1 MATAESCFS
10 TRLAEWIAH
19 APQHARPEVLE
30 QARLSFLDTLGCMVA
45 GASSDPVHSV
55 VAASTEWGNGKVPVA
70 GTSCRLALPWAAL
83 ANGTAAHAL
92 DFDDNLEPALG
103 HASAVLVPAILSVAS
118 SRRSPGAAALDA
130 YVVGIEVMGRLGAAF
145 NMEHYSRGW
154 HATLTL
160 GAPAAAAAI
169 ARLLRLDASKAR
181 NALSIAAS
189 MAGGSKIQFGTGL
202 KPVHAGLA
210 AKAGITAALLAAA
223 GLDAA
228 PEALTGNWG
237 LHGLMNGAAGGSEML
252 AAEIGEPLMIERFGL
267 MRKIYPSCAAMHR
280 AIDGILDLRMA
291 EKLTPEETFS
301 LRVSMAEIQTQNL
314 RFPRPSSV
322 SEARFSLEYCA
333 ASALVDGELG
343 LSAFSEVAMARPA
356 TLALAQRVTMVTD
369 PALHGQLQ
377 SDAQTPTT
385 LDFTLVGG
393 RSLRHVVTYQRGHEA
408 RPLTCEEVE
417 AKFVSLVE
425 PVLGNERAAALLALL
440 GTLTT
445 LADSSLLL
453 EATVLDP
460 QA

>member
-1 MATAESCFS
+1 MTTAESNFS
-10 TRLAEWIAH
+10 ARLAEWIAH

-45 GASSDPVHSV
+45 GAASDPVRSV
-55 VAASTEWGNGKVPVA
+55 VAASTEWGRGEVPIA
-70 GTSCRLALPWAAL
+70 GASCRLALPWAAL

-118 SRRSPGAAALDA
+118 TRRSPGAAVLDA

-145 NMEHYSRGW
+145 NMDHYSKGW

-169 ARLLRLDASKAR
+169 ARLLRLDAGQAR

-228 PEALTGNWG
+228 PEAIAGNWG
-237 LHGLMNGAAGGSEML
+237 LHGLMSGAAGGCEML
-252 AAEIGEPLMIERFGL
+252 AANIAEPPMIERFGL

-280 AIDGILDLRMA
+280 AIDGILDMRMA
-291 EKLTPEETFS
+291 ENLKPDDILS
-301 LRVSMAEIQTQNL
+301 LHVSMAEIQTQNL
-314 RFPRPSSV
+314 RFPHPSSV
-322 SEARFSLEYCA
+322 SEARFSLQYCA
-333 ASALVDGELG
+333 ASALVDGKLG
-343 LSAFSEVAMARPA
+343 LSAFTEAAIARPA

-385 LDFTLVGG
+385 LEIILSDG
-393 RSLRHVVTYQRGHEA
+393 RSQRRVVAYQRGHEA
-408 RPLTCEEVE
+408 RPLTYEEVE
-417 AKFVSLVE
+417 AKFASLVE
-425 PVLGNERAAALLALL
+425 PVLGGERVARLRELL
-440 GTLTT
+440 GGLAT

-453 EATVLDP
+453 EAAVLDP

>member
-1 MATAESCFS
+1 MPTSENHFS
-10 TRLAEWIAH
+10 PRLAEWIAQ

-45 GASSDPVHSV
+45 GATSDPVRSV
-55 VAASTEWGNGKVPVA
+55 VAASTEWGKGEVPVA
-70 GTSCRLALPWAAL
+70 GTSSRLALPWAAL

-118 SRRSPGAAALDA
+118 TRRSPGAAVLDA

-145 NMEHYSRGW
+145 NMDHYSKGW

-169 ARLLRLDASKAR
+169 ARLVRLDAGQTR
-181 NALSIAAS
+181 NALSIATS

-210 AKAGITAALLAAA
+210 AKAGITAALFAAA

-228 PEALTGNWG
+228 PEALAGNWG
-237 LHGLMNGAAGGSEML
+237 LHGLMNGAPGGCEVL
-252 AAEIGEPLMIERFGL
+252 AADIGQPLMIERFGL

-280 AIDGILDLRMA
+280 AIDGILDMRMA
-291 EKLTPEETFS
+291 ENLKPDEILG
-301 LRVSMAEIQTQNL
+301 LRVAMAEIQTQNL

-333 ASALVDGELG
+333 ASTLVDGELG
-343 LSAFSEVAMARPA
+343 LSAFTEGAIARPA
-356 TLALAQRVTMVTD
+356 ILALAQRITMVTD

-385 LDFTLVGG
+385 LELSLTDG
-393 RSLRHVVTYQRGHEA
+393 RTLRHVVPYQRGHEA
-408 RPLTCEEVE
+408 RPLTYEEVE
-417 AKFVSLVE
+417 AKFASLVE
-425 PVLGNERAAALLALL
+425 PVLGGERASRLRALLAGLPAL
-440 GTLTT
+440 V
-445 LADSSLLL
+445 DSSLLL
-453 EATVLDP
+453 EAAVP
-460 QA
+460 